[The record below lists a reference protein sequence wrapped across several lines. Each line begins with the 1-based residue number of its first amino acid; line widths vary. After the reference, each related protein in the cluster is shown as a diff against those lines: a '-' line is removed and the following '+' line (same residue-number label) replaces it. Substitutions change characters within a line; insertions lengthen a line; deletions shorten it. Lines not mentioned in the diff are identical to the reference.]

1 MVKEIKR
8 KPIQN
13 YCTMKPENGIAE
25 IRPYSTKELAAL
37 YQVDEKTFRKWIKVY
52 EIPVE
57 KKGYHYMIPAVIIIF
72 ERLGYPK
79 RIQV

>member
-1 MVKEIKR
+1 
-8 KPIQN
+8 
-13 YCTMKPENGIAE
+13 MKPENGVAE

-37 YQVDEKTFRKWIKVY
+37 YHVNVKTFRKWIKQY

-57 KKGYHYMIPAVIIIF
+57 KKGYHFMIPEVLIIF
-72 ERLGYPK
+72 SRLGYPR